1 MTGAISVNSHIIYIF
16 TPLITQT
23 LQLAPIFAN
32 ILSLSHKNQRS
43 YSVVLITH
51 ISKFMEDINNYISA
65 IQQEIVAEEK
75 TVKVAR
81 LIVLLIKIE
90 KELTTVKETLAKLQK
105 HQQKYNQ
112 DSQLAAQIEQKIA
125 TVNRLSA
132 KISKARLNLNYYF
145 I

>member
-1 MTGAISVNSHIIYIF
+1 
-16 TPLITQT
+16 
-23 LQLAPIFAN
+23 
-32 ILSLSHKNQRS
+32 
-43 YSVVLITH
+43 
-51 ISKFMEDINNYISA
+51 MEDINNYISA

-81 LIVLLIKIE
+81 LIILLIKIE
-90 KELTTVKETLAKLQK
+90 KELATVKETLAKLQN

-112 DSQLAAQIEQKIA
+112 DSQLSAQIEQKIA

-132 KISKARLNLNYYF
+132 KISKARLNLNFYF

>member
-1 MTGAISVNSHIIYIF
+1 MD
-16 TPLITQT
+16 
-23 LQLAPIFAN
+23 
-32 ILSLSHKNQRS
+32 
-43 YSVVLITH
+43 
-51 ISKFMEDINNYISA
+51 DINNYISS

-81 LIVLLIKIE
+81 LIILLIKIE
-90 KELTTVKETLAKLQK
+90 KELATVKETLDKLQK
-105 HQQKYNQ
+105 HQQKYNH
-112 DSQLAAQIEQKIA
+112 DSQLSGQIEQKIA